1 MLHNTVNGH
10 LCVKKLVLDLAFA
23 GQVVNTKGRKCQKK
37 ENQVQDFLSVTQ
49 SNMQLLVCADK
60 GIPHSLIVISMMI
73 VLDQLIISTEAGDS
87 FIVFSSEDF

>member
-10 LCVKKLVLDLAFA
+10 LCVRKLVLDLAFA
-23 GQVVNTKGRKCQKK
+23 GQVVKLLGK
-37 ENQVQDFLSVTQ
+37 VQDFLSVTQ